1 MSKNVLTFN
10 LAESFDAAGYIRE
23 LAREEGDKCTVPCTC
38 LPVEQQNDQTILCDV
53 YSWFEKLMNE

>member
-53 YSWFEKLMNE
+53 YS